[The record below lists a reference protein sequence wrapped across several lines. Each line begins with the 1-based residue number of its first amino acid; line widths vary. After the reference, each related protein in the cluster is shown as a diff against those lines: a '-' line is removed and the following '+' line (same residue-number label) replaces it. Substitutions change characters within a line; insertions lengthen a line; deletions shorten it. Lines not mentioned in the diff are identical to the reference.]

1 MVHYVLLW
9 ESPGS
14 GRPGLT
20 QFWDP
25 AGGDPHL
32 MAGRPSPLIISH
44 DRRSGLSRI
53 AHPSSFHR

>member
-20 QFWDP
+20 QFWD
-25 AGGDPHL
+25 
-32 MAGRPSPLIISH
+32 
-44 DRRSGLSRI
+44 RRGAIRT
-53 AHPSSFHR
+53 